1 LPRVLFALAT
11 SHKIGLA
18 LAAALFVVFAVISAL
33 WLPRLR
39 PDFPG
44 PKLKVFL
51 AVCVLITLV
60 MLGAVI
66 ALAKEPKEKE
76 AAAAETSATVT
87 ATATGPAAT
96 TTAAPTPTANPAN
109 GKAIFAAQGC
119 AACHTF
125 TPAGSKA
132 TIGPDLDHL
141 AADTQKANRGSV
153 AAYTKESIVDPNAYV
168 VPKFPKGVMPQD
180 FGTKLSPS
188 QLNDLIAFLTQK

>member
-18 LAAALFVVFAVISAL
+18 LAAAAFVVFALISAL

-44 PKLKVFL
+44 PKLKAFL
-51 AVCVLITLV
+51 AACVVITLV

-66 ALAKEPKEKE
+66 ALAKEPEEKE
-76 AAAAETSATVT
+76 AATPTETSV
-87 ATATGPAAT
+87 AAT
-96 TTAAPTPTANPAN
+96 TGGPAKTTPAPAPTGNPAN
-109 GKAIFAAQGC
+109 GKTLFAAQGC

-132 TIGPDLDHL
+132 TIGPDLDKL
-141 AADTQKANRGSV
+141 AADAQKASRGPLP
-153 AAYTKESIVDPNAYV
+153 AYVKESIVDPNAYV
-168 VPKFPKGVMPQD
+168 VPRFPKGVMPQD
-180 FGTKLSPS
+180 FGMKLSPS
-188 QLNDLIAFLTQK
+188 QLNDLVAFLTAQK

>member
-18 LAAALFVVFAVISAL
+18 LAAAAFVVFALVSAL

-44 PKLKVFL
+44 PKLKLFL
-51 AVCVLITLV
+51 AACVLITLA

-76 AAAAETSATVT
+76 AAATKTSVT
-87 ATATGPAAT
+87 ATSGGPAK
-96 TTAAPTPTANPAN
+96 TTAAPAPTGNPAN
-109 GKAIFAAQGC
+109 GKTIFAAQGC
-119 AACHTF
+119 VACHTF

-132 TIGPDLDHL
+132 TIGPDLDKL
-141 AADTQKANRGSV
+141 AADAQKANRGPLP
-153 AAYTKESIVDPNAYV
+153 AYVKESIVDPNIYV
-168 VPKFPKGVMPQD
+168 VPGFPKSVMPQD

-188 QLNDLIAFLTQK
+188 QLNDLVAFLTQK

>member
-1 LPRVLFALAT
+1 MLFALAT

-18 LAAALFVVFAVISAL
+18 LAAALFVVFALISAL

-76 AAAAETSATVT
+76 AAVETTAAAST
-87 ATATGPAAT
+87 ASGPAAT
-96 TTAAPTPTANPAN
+96 SPAPTGNAAN
-109 GKAIFAAQGC
+109 GKAVFAAQGC

-132 TIGPDLDHL
+132 TIGPDLDKL
-141 AADTQKANRGSV
+141 ASDAQAANRGSL
-153 AAYTKESIVDPNAYV
+153 AAYTKESVVDPNAYV

>member
-18 LAAALFVVFAVISAL
+18 LAAALFVVFALISAL
-33 WLPRLR
+33 WVPRLR

-51 AVCVLITLV
+51 AASVLITLV

-76 AAAAETSATVT
+76 AAGAETSPT

-96 TTAAPTPTANPAN
+96 TSGAAPTGKPAA
-109 GKAIFAAQGC
+109 GKALFAAQGC

-141 AADTQKANRGSV
+141 AANAQKANRGPLP
-153 AAYTKESIVDPNAYV
+153 AYVKESIVDPNAYV
-168 VPKFPKGVMPQD
+168 VPGFPKSVMPQD
-180 FGTKLSPS
+180 FGAKLTPS
-188 QLNDLIAFLTQK
+188 QINDLVAFLTQK